1 MKELNISSL
10 NSRSPYL
17 VEKRTVHDYAFKTDF
32 GVTCVVNFMDDYSV
46 WEEGAYQFI
55 IGNETRQKSPN
66 DPKLRDTI
74 ICIIEAFFEENPDIL
89 LYVCETGDGKET
101 MRNRLFL
108 RWLRDYGQKD
118 LFFVEHVEIEA
129 EGIINFAAIIVQKTN
144 SRLDTIVDDF
154 RSAIRELQKPSEDEP

>member
-1 MKELNISSL
+1 MRELNIVSL
-10 NSRSPYL
+10 NSKSPYL
-17 VEKRTVHDYAFKTDF
+17 VEKRTINDYAFKTEF

-55 IGNETRQKSPN
+55 IGNETQRKSPN
-66 DPKLRDTI
+66 DPKMRDTI

-108 RWLRDYGQKD
+108 RWLKDYVRKEQ
-118 LFFVEHVEIEA
+118 FYIEHVEIEA
-129 EGIINFAAIIVQKTN
+129 EGIINFAAIIVQKSN
-144 SRLDTIVDDF
+144 PRLNAIVDDF
-154 RSAIRELQKPSEDEP
+154 HSAIEELQKPSDN